1 MNQFFQTRF
10 ALLLALPIGAAL
22 ALAFAPF
29 GWWPLAVLCPVY
41 LFLAWHYLEPRRAAK
56 LGFLFTAGLF
66 LAGTYW
72 LYHTIHEVGHAPAW
86 IALFLMFGMVA
97 IIGGYTAGVGYVI
110 ARWLRPRSSGAG
122 ASAFF
127 TLLTIPAAWTLLEWF
142 RGWFLSGFPWFAL
155 GYSQTDSPLVGF
167 APVGGVYTIS
177 LFVAVSS
184 GALIT
189 LITGTNRTRIVA
201 AATLGV
207 VWGSG
212 AILKHHEWTQPVGRP
227 LTAAI
232 VQGAVPQDLK
242 WSEGYLNSTLALYQ
256 RLTLPHFGK
265 DIILWPEAALPAVPE
280 QIQDFLGTM
289 WRNAR
294 SSRSTLITGLLHYG
308 DGGSDNIRNGL
319 LALDAEAQWYDKRRL
334 VPFGE
339 FFPVPDFVREWMKL
353 RDLPYS
359 DITAGARDQPALR
372 AAGQKIG
379 ATICYEDAYGAEQ
392 LEVLKEATL
401 LVNVTNDAWF
411 GDTTAAPQHLQI
423 SRMRVIE
430 AGRPLLRA
438 ANDGISAIISADGT
452 VEKTLPRFQPGVL
465 VGVVQ
470 PRTGLPPYAQVG
482 NVPLVLLCV
491 MLLAGGFWIVRT
503 ASSPPGTG
511 FHRTK
516 M

>member
-1 MNQFFQTRF
+1 MKHFFQTRL
-10 ALLLALPIGAAL
+10 ALLAALPIGASL

-29 GWWPLAVLCPVY
+29 GGWPLAVLCPVY

-56 LGFLFTAGLF
+56 VGFLFTAGLF

-97 IIGGYTAGVGYVI
+97 IIGGYTAAVGYAI
-110 ARWLRPRSSGAG
+110 TRWLRPKLPEERTSVC
-122 ASAFF
+122 F
-127 TLLTIPAAWTLLEWF
+127 TVLTVPAAWTLLEWF

-167 APVGGVYTIS
+167 APIGGVYTIS
-177 LFVAVSS
+177 LLVAMSS
-184 GALIT
+184 GALIA
-189 LITGTNRTRIVA
+189 LIIGTNRTRIVA
-201 AATLGV
+201 AAALV
-207 VWGSG
+207 VIWASG
-212 AILKHHEWTQPVGRP
+212 AILKHHEWTQPIGRP

-242 WSEGYLNSTLALYQ
+242 WSQGYLNSTLELYQ

-280 QIQDFLGTM
+280 QVQDYLDTM
-289 WRNAR
+289 WRTAR
-294 SSRSTLITGLLHYG
+294 SNRSTLITGLLHYG
-308 DGGSDNIRNGL
+308 DGGGDDIRNGL

-339 FFPVPDFVREWMKL
+339 FFPVPAFIREWMRLK
-353 RDLPYS
+353 DLPHS
-359 DITAGARDQPALR
+359 DISPGARDQPALR
-372 AAGQKIG
+372 AAGQKIA

-452 VEKTLPRFQPGVL
+452 VERTLPRFQPGVL
-465 VGVVQ
+465 VGVIQ

-482 NVPLVLLCV
+482 NVPLVVLCLL
-491 MLLAGGFWIVRT
+491 LLAGGFWTIRR
-503 ASSPPGTG
+503 ASSPS
-511 FHRTK
+511 
-516 M
+516 